1 MKVKN
6 IVFAILEILGVGMIY
21 LGFKT
26 RGVES
31 IVLGIGGL
39 LFMIVIGL
47 YFTRDTSVQSRQ
59 N

>member
-6 IVFAILEILGVGMIY
+6 IVFVILEILGVGMIY